1 VGVKQCTEK
10 RDMANTLLKNG
21 MVKEDFSEIPL
32 SRELSNINPVSQ
44 NKSRPLKYPVNPND
58 MGAFL
63 SPNFDKNQCAMTFAP
78 PVCSRMAAIKE
89 PEIRR
94 NPRLPTVFPN
104 PSFIKGNTSERGI
117 VAMANINEMAK
128 RTINA

>member
-1 VGVKQCTEK
+1 
-10 RDMANTLLKNG
+10 
-21 MVKEDFSEIPL
+21 
-32 SRELSNINPVSQ
+32 
-44 NKSRPLKYPVNPND
+44 
-58 MGAFL
+58 
-63 SPNFDKNQCAMTFAP
+63 
-78 PVCSRMAAIKE
+78 MAAIKE

>member
-1 VGVKQCTEK
+1 
-10 RDMANTLLKNG
+10 